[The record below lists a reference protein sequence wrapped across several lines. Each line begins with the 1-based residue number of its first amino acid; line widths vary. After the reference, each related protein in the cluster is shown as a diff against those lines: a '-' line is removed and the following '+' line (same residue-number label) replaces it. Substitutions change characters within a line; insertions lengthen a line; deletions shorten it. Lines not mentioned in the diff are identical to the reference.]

1 MNARQLITAIS
12 MITGGWLFLWSIGSI
27 VIVSRPVQAQELP
40 PRPTLTPV
48 IVPEEPRSEEPRPT
62 PRLGRIV
69 GTVIDLT
76 TGAPTAGMT
85 VRINDQTTI
94 TDSNGNYG
102 IENPAPGTYSVEL
115 IVPPERGTSV
125 QGAILITLLEGE
137 TARQDLAFRSP
148 VRVSSQESSGDAAPV
163 PPPAALPV
171 TGASNGTPWMA
182 GLGVILL
189 TGGVLIA
196 RRATQ

>member
-1 MNARQLITAIS
+1 MNARQLMTAVSIIS
-12 MITGGWLFLWSIGSI
+12 GGWLILWSIGSI
-27 VIVSRPVQAQELP
+27 FILSRPAQAQELP

-148 VRVSSQESSGDAAPV
+148 ARVAAPEPSGDAAPV
-163 PPPAALPV
+163 TPPATLPA
-171 TGASNGTPWMA
+171 TGASNGAPWMA
-182 GLGVILL
+182 VLGVILL

>member
-12 MITGGWLFLWSIGSI
+12 MIAGGWLLLWSIGSI

-48 IVPEEPRSEEPRPT
+48 VASEEPRRE

-76 TGAPTAGMT
+76 TGAPVAGMT
-85 VRINDQTTI
+85 VRINDQELL
-94 TDSNGNYG
+94 TDTNGNYG
-102 IENPAPGTYSVEL
+102 RENLMPGTYVVEL

-125 QGAILITLLEGE
+125 QGAIPITLPEGE

-148 VRVSSQESSGDAAPV
+148 ARVAAPEPSGDAAPV
-163 PPPAALPV
+163 PPPATLPA
-171 TGASNGTPWMA
+171 TGASNEAPWMA
-182 GLGVILL
+182 VLGMILL
-189 TGGVLIA
+189 AGGVLIA
-196 RRATQ
+196 RRATP

>member
-48 IVPEEPRSEEPRPT
+48 VVPEEPRSTPRP
-62 PRLGRIV
+62 GRIV

-76 TGAPTAGMT
+76 TGAPVAGMT
-85 VRINDQTTI
+85 VRIDDQELL
-94 TDSNGNYG
+94 TDTNGNYG
-102 IENPAPGTYSVEL
+102 RENLTPGTYVVEL

-137 TARQDLAFRSP
+137 TARQDLAFRSLA
-148 VRVSSQESSGDAAPV
+148 RVAAPEPSGDAAPV
-163 PPPAALPV
+163 TPPAALPA
-171 TGASNGTPWMA
+171 TGASNGAPWMA
-182 GLGVILL
+182 VLGMILL
-189 TGGVLIA
+189 AGGVLIA
-196 RRATQ
+196 RRATR

>member
-27 VIVSRPVQAQELP
+27 VIVSRPAQAQELP

-48 IVPEEPRSEEPRPT
+48 VVPEEPRSTPRP
-62 PRLGRIV
+62 GRIV

-85 VRINDQTTI
+85 VRINDQELL
-94 TDSNGNYG
+94 TDTNGNYG
-102 IENPAPGTYSVEL
+102 RENLTPGTYVVEL

-125 QGAILITLLEGE
+125 QGAIPITLPEGE

-148 VRVSSQESSGDAAPV
+148 ARVAAPEPSGDAAPV
-163 PPPAALPV
+163 TPPATLPV

-196 RRATQ
+196 RRATR

>member
-1 MNARQLITAIS
+1 MNARQLMTAVSIIS
-12 MITGGWLFLWSIGSI
+12 GGWLILWSIGSI
-27 VIVSRPVQAQELP
+27 FILSRPAQAQELP

-76 TGAPTAGMT
+76 TGAPVAGMT
-85 VRINDQTTI
+85 VRIDDQELL
-94 TDSNGNYG
+94 TDTNGNYG
-102 IENPAPGTYSVEL
+102 RENLTPGTYVVEL

-125 QGAILITLLEGE
+125 QGAIPITLPEGE

-171 TGASNGTPWMA
+171 TGASNGAPWMA

-196 RRATQ
+196 RRATR